1 MEAVGKFF
9 CGLLLTIVGILLGG
23 FIISTFW
30 GWFIQPTFPTLP
42 LLTVGQGIGL
52 SVFISFLLRGLARTS
67 DIKET
72 GFWVQMVTHI
82 VGLLVSLL
90 FGWIVHLFM

>member
-30 GWFIQPTFPTLP
+30 GWFIQPT
-42 LLTVGQGIGL
+42 
-52 SVFISFLLRGLARTS
+52 
-67 DIKET
+67 
-72 GFWVQMVTHI
+72 
-82 VGLLVSLL
+82 SL
-90 FGWIVHLFM
+90 HYHS